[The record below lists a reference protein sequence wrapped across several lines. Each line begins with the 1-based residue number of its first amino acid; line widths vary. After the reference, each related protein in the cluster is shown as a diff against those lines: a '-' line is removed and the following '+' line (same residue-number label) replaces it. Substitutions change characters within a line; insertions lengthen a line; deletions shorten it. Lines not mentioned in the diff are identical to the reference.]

1 MPMIVELTDDRLT
14 ELETRH
20 RHLHDEVTQ
29 LERRALLTPE
39 EQRQIAE
46 LKKLKLLAKDQL
58 YAARR
63 ANQAS

>member
-1 MPMIVELTDDRLT
+1 MMIVVSMDDRLT
-14 ELETRH
+14 ELEMRH
-20 RHLHDEVTQ
+20 RQLHEEVTQ

-46 LKKLKLLAKDQL
+46 LKKLKLLAKDEL

-63 ANQAS
+63 ATQTS